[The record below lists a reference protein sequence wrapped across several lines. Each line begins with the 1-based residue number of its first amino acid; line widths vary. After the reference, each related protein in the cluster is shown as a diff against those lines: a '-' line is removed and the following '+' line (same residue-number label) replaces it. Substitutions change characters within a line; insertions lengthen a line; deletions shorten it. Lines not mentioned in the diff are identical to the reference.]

1 MYINSNNYGDYMTT
15 TQTYIEMLSYMRP
28 EGAKA
33 QRKFC
38 NRFLRPIFGNPDNRG
53 NYILHVG
60 NNPTIAFMSHHDTVH
75 THGGRQK
82 VVVGSDNFVTTTQN
96 CLGADCTTGIYI
108 MMRMI
113 EAGVEGLYIVHAAE
127 EVGCRGSGYIVQHTP
142 EVVDGIQAAIS
153 FDRYGYNSIITH
165 QSGVRTCSEEF
176 ADSIASILDL
186 GYSQDSGGSYTDS
199 NEYRGIV
206 PECTNLSVGYFNQHA
221 KSEHQDL
228 EFMETLSDACINA
241 DWSKLVIVRDP
252 TDKDDFWSEDFWS
265 QDDRYYPYAD
275 DIAVDVSL
283 EKVIADHPKSV
294 ALLLQS
300 YGYDAKGLLTDLG
313 RIREGY

>member
-1 MYINSNNYGDYMTT
+1 
-15 TQTYIEMLSYMRP
+15 MLSYMRP

-38 NRFLRPIFGNPDNRG
+38 NRFLRPIFGNPDNSG
-53 NYILHVG
+53 NYILRVG

-199 NEYRGIV
+199 NEYRGII